1 MIELI
6 IAERCTHCGECAKIC
21 PSNVFE
27 ANSNAPP
34 IVARLEDCQTCFLC
48 ELYCKADALYVG
60 ADCETA
66 NATTF
71 EGAQASGTLGQYRR
85 ESGWDE
91 FDGDARFANEHWR
104 MEGVFARARDLAR
117 NR

>member
-21 PSNVFE
+21 PSNVFD
-27 ANSNAPP
+27 ARPGAPP
-34 IVARLEDCQTCFLC
+34 VIARLEDCQTCFLC
-48 ELYCKADALYVG
+48 ELYCKADALYIG

-66 NATTF
+66 SAATF
-71 EGAQASGTLGQYRR
+71 EAAQASGTLGQYRR

-91 FDGDARFANEHWR
+91 FEGDPRFANEHWR
-104 MEGVFARARDLAR
+104 MEGVFVRARDLTR
-117 NR
+117 SR

>member
-6 IAERCTHCGECAKIC
+6 IAERCTHCGECVRIC
-21 PSNVFE
+21 PSNVFD
-27 ANSNAPP
+27 AKPDAPP
-34 IVARLEDCQTCFLC
+34 VVARLEDCQTCFLC

-66 NATTF
+66 HPIDS
-71 EGAQASGTLGQYRR
+71 GQAQASGTLGQYRR

-91 FDGDARFANEHWR
+91 FEGDPRFANEHWR

-117 NR
+117 SR